1 MIYVCVPVHNEARTA
16 GLVLWKVRQVFTAFP
31 REYQLLVLDDASTD
45 DTREVLASYAK
56 VLPMTIVTH
65 RERRGYAKSLEELL
79 RLALQRTDRPKRDCA
94 ITLHADFV
102 HSPESM
108 EDMVKHLE
116 SGADLVVAE
125 LVEQRGQVSRALGLA
140 RRWTPRLLR
149 IAGLRDTVSGFLALR
164 LIVLRQALRR
174 DTPRFLQT
182 EGWCASAELVA
193 RLAPHARRLDAVP
206 AAARYDLVQRPSRV
220 RPWRQL
226 LEAWRA
232 RSVIRAARTA
242 LALLLI
248 SVGLHAQS
256 DTASRTDSSGTDPAS
271 FTALPAMTTI
281 PPPVAVPFTVGERL
295 VYGARYGPFSVG
307 TATMRVAG
315 IDTIRG
321 VEAVHFVFLID
332 GGALWYHIHQNLESW
347 VGRHDFRS
355 RRFLNQTEE
364 KGKTWE
370 RKFEIYPD
378 SGFYREAGRD
388 TTAPTVAD
396 PLDDAAFL
404 YWIRT
409 VPLEI
414 GKRYEYRRYFRPER
428 NPVIVDVLKRE
439 RVGVAGKKWD
449 AIVVRPRIPNGG
461 GIFAEKD
468 DARMWLSD
476 DSLRIMLALQS
487 KFSFGQVTLKLKA
500 ISAIKE
506 DSASHPEHPCPTTA
520 RRTLPGSRRSPSRS
534 APTKSTPPCSRIRPA
549 AIRASPPSGIRSPP
563 SSPRRTFALLPGS
576 WRRPRVVAASSR
588 CSAGT
593 SSRSAWAPCFASSS
607 AAASSRTWHSTAAPR
622 STTSSWRH
630 TGERA
635 RTSPPGWRTVR
646 SAWWRRPA
654 AR

>member
-45 DTREVLASYAK
+45 HTREVLASYAK
-56 VLPMTIVTH
+56 VLPMTIVAH
-65 RERRGYAKSLEELL
+65 RERRGYARSLEELL

-125 LVEQRGQVSRALGLA
+125 LVEQRGRVSRALGLA

-149 IAGLRDTVSGFLALR
+149 VAGLRDTVSGFLALR

-174 DTPRFLQT
+174 DTTQFLQT

-232 RSVIRAARTA
+232 RSVIRAARTVV
-242 LALLLI
+242 ALLLI
-248 SVGLHAQS
+248 AVGLHAQS
-256 DTASRTDSSGTDPAS
+256 DTASRTDSTRADSAGVPSMA
-271 FTALPAMTTI
+271 AMAIVT
-281 PPPVAVPFTVGERL
+281 PPVAVPFRVGERL

-307 TATMRVAG
+307 TATMQVAG

-364 KGKTWE
+364 RGKAWE

-388 TTAPTVAD
+388 TTVATVAD

-409 VPLEI
+409 VPLEV

-428 NPVIVDVLKRE
+428 NPVIVEVLKRE

-461 GIFAEKD
+461 GIFAEKA

-487 KFSFGQVTLKLKA
+487 KFSFGQVTLKLKQ
-500 ISAIKE
+500 IDSIKE
-506 DSASHPEHPCPTTA
+506 NAASPPEHP
-520 RRTLPGSRRSPSRS
+520 
-534 APTKSTPPCSRIRPA
+534 
-549 AIRASPPSGIRSPP
+549 
-563 SSPRRTFALLPGS
+563 
-576 WRRPRVVAASSR
+576 
-588 CSAGT
+588 
-593 SSRSAWAPCFASSS
+593 
-607 AAASSRTWHSTAAPR
+607 
-622 STTSSWRH
+622 
-630 TGERA
+630 
-635 RTSPPGWRTVR
+635 
-646 SAWWRRPA
+646 
-654 AR
+654 

>member
-65 RERRGYAKSLEELL
+65 HERRGYARSLEELL
-79 RLALQRTDRPKRDCA
+79 RLALQRTDRAKRDCA

-125 LVEQRGQVSRALGLA
+125 LVEQRGRVSRTLALA

-149 IAGLRDTVSGFLALR
+149 VAGLRDTVSGFLALR

-174 DTPRFLQT
+174 DTTPFLQT

-193 RLAPHARRLDAVP
+193 RLAPHARRLDAVS

-232 RSVIRAARTA
+232 RSVIRAARTVV
-242 LALLLI
+242 ALLLLA
-248 SVGLHAQS
+248 VGLHAQS
-256 DTASRTDSSGTDPAS
+256 DSARRDSTRTDSVSSTSLSAMAIVTPPA
-271 FTALPAMTTI
+271 
-281 PPPVAVPFTVGERL
+281 AVPFPVGERL

-307 TATMRVAG
+307 TATMQVAG

-321 VEAVHFVFLID
+321 VETLHFVFLID

-347 VGRHDFRS
+347 VGRHDFQS
-355 RRFLNQTEE
+355 RRFVNQTEE
-364 KGKTWE
+364 KGKSWE
-370 RKFEIYPD
+370 RRFEIYPD
-378 SGFYREAGRD
+378 SGFYREVGRD
-388 TTAPTVAD
+388 TTVPTVTD

-409 VPLEI
+409 VPLEV

-428 NPVIVDVLKRE
+428 NPVIVEVLKRE

-461 GIFAEKD
+461 GIFAEKA

-476 DSLRIMLALQS
+476 DSLRVMLALQS
-487 KFSFGQVTLKLKA
+487 KFSFGQVTLKLKE
-500 ISAIKE
+500 SS
-506 DSASHPEHPCPTTA
+506 DPRPEHP
-520 RRTLPGSRRSPSRS
+520 
-534 APTKSTPPCSRIRPA
+534 
-549 AIRASPPSGIRSPP
+549 
-563 SSPRRTFALLPGS
+563 
-576 WRRPRVVAASSR
+576 
-588 CSAGT
+588 
-593 SSRSAWAPCFASSS
+593 
-607 AAASSRTWHSTAAPR
+607 
-622 STTSSWRH
+622 
-630 TGERA
+630 
-635 RTSPPGWRTVR
+635 
-646 SAWWRRPA
+646 
-654 AR
+654 

>member
-45 DTREVLASYAK
+45 DTGEVLASYAK

-125 LVEQRGQVSRALGLA
+125 LVAQRGRVSRALGLA

-149 IAGLRDTVSGFLALR
+149 VAGLRDTVSGFLALR

-174 DTPRFLQT
+174 DTAQFLQT

-193 RLAPHARRLDAVP
+193 RLAPHARRLDAIPV
-206 AAARYDLVQRPSRV
+206 AARYDLVQRPSRV

-242 LALLLI
+242 VALLLVA
-248 SVGLHAQS
+248 VGLRAQS
-256 DTASRTDSSGTDPAS
+256 DTARKDSTRTDSTGFSS
-271 FTALPAMTTI
+271 LSAMAI
-281 PPPVAVPFTVGERL
+281 VRPPRAVAVPFPIGERL

-307 TATMRVAG
+307 TATMQVAG

-347 VGRHDFRS
+347 VGRHDFHS

-388 TTAPTVAD
+388 TTAATVPD

-409 VPLEI
+409 VPLEV

-428 NPVIVDVLKRE
+428 NPVIVEVLKRE

-461 GIFAEKD
+461 GIFAEKA

-487 KFSFGQVTLKLKA
+487 KFSFGQVTLKLKEMD
-500 ISAIKE
+500 SIKE
-506 DSASHPEHPCPTTA
+506 KSDVRPEHP
-520 RRTLPGSRRSPSRS
+520 
-534 APTKSTPPCSRIRPA
+534 
-549 AIRASPPSGIRSPP
+549 
-563 SSPRRTFALLPGS
+563 
-576 WRRPRVVAASSR
+576 
-588 CSAGT
+588 
-593 SSRSAWAPCFASSS
+593 
-607 AAASSRTWHSTAAPR
+607 
-622 STTSSWRH
+622 
-630 TGERA
+630 
-635 RTSPPGWRTVR
+635 
-646 SAWWRRPA
+646 
-654 AR
+654 